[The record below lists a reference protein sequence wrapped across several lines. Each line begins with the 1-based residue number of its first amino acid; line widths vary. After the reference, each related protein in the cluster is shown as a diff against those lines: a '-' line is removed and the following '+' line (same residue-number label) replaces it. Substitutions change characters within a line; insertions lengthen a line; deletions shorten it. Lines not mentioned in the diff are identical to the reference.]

1 MTLLALI
8 RHGPT
13 DWNRERRLQGRVD
26 NGVSE
31 AGRAAVAQWR
41 LPPDLDG
48 FEWVASPLSRAM
60 ETARILSGRTVPT
73 DPRLTEMSFGDW
85 EGQILDELR
94 QSLGASMAENEARGL
109 DFLPP
114 GGESPRM
121 VIARLAGFWQDIA
134 ARGEP
139 TVAVCHKAVIR
150 ASYAAATGW
159 DMTAK
164 PPDRLE
170 NACAQVFD
178 VTGSGGIRVRALNV
192 PLTGDKQ

>member
-1 MTLLALI
+1 MTFLALI

-13 DWNRERRLQGRVD
+13 DWNLENRLQGRVD
-26 NGVSE
+26 RGLSE
-31 AGRAAVAQWR
+31 AGRALVSTWR
-41 LPPDLDG
+41 LPAKLDG
-48 FEWVASPLSRAM
+48 FECVASPLSRAV
-60 ETARILSGRTVPT
+60 ETARQLTGAEPPT

-85 EGQILDELR
+85 EGQILAELR
-94 QSLGASMAENEARGL
+94 QSLGATMAENEARGL

-121 VIARLAGFWQDIA
+121 VIERLAGFWTDIA
-134 ARGEP
+134 ASGVP

-159 DMTAK
+159 DMRNK

-170 NACAQVFD
+170 NGCAQVFA
-178 VTGSGGIRVRALNV
+178 VTGSGGIEVKALNV
-192 PLTGDKQ
+192 PLAGERQ

>member
-13 DWNRERRLQGRVD
+13 DWNREKRLQGRVD
-26 NGVSE
+26 NGLSE
-31 AGRAAVAQWR
+31 AGRAAVTHWR

-48 FEWVASPLSRAM
+48 FEWVASPLSRAV
-60 ETARILSGRTVPT
+60 ETARILSGKTVPT

-85 EGQILDELR
+85 EGHILADLR
-94 QSLGASMAENEARGL
+94 TSLGPAMAENEARGL

-121 VIARLAGFWQDIA
+121 VIERLTGYWKDVALGG
-134 ARGEP
+134 RP

-159 DMTAK
+159 DMTMK

-170 NACAQVFD
+170 NGCAQVFA
-178 VTGSGGIRVRALNV
+178 VTGSGGIRVEALNI
-192 PLTGDKQ
+192 PLTGDRI